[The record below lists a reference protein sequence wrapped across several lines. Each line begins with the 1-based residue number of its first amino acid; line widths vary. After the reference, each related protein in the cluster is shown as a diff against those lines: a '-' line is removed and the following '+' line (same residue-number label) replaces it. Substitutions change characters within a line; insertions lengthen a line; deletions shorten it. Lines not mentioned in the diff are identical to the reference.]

1 MDCLYERVLKPS
13 SVFQGQIEVILMN
26 RIEGLIL
33 TVNRLKFPYLVTW
46 MCLNNNY
53 SMNSTMPYESTL
65 RSLYN
70 TS

>member
-1 MDCLYERVLKPS
+1 MDCLYERVSKPS

-26 RIEGLIL
+26 RIEGSIL

-65 RSLYN
+65 GSLYN
-70 TS
+70 T